1 MKIVGNASFKK
12 FRYSVNAD
20 LELSFYQWKTLL
32 NVGGIQF
39 FKKTCARVNF
49 FLPGQTN
56 FVQTVFFVQSF
67 FFLVETVTEISGSQF
82 FKDHILTNVTDF
94 LTSGNHFFPFSSDS
108 SQLLSVEAVY
118 SSAEAYFLVNPSFR
132 LVKSSFLST
141 ESSIALLSDFF
152 C

>member
-67 FFLVETVTEISGSQF
+67 FFLVETVTEISGRCSLK
-82 FKDHILTNVTDF
+82 KDHILNNVTGF
-94 LTSGNHFFPFSSDS
+94 QASVNYFFPFSSDR
-108 SQLLSVEAVY
+108 SQMLSVKAVY
-118 SSAEAYFLVNPSFR
+118 SS
-132 LVKSSFLST
+132 T
-141 ESSIALLSDFF
+141 
-152 C
+152 

>member
-94 LTSGNHFFPFSSDS
+94 LTSGNHFFHFLQTAVNCYQWKQFIL
-108 SQLLSVEAVY
+108 QLKHI
-118 SSAEAYFLVNPSFR
+118 FW
-132 LVKSSFLST
+132 
-141 ESSIALLSDFF
+141 SILHFG
-152 C
+152 